1 MTELNSAAEA
11 GAESPP
17 QAKGATETGLQRAK
31 PSEELLVLALD
42 TSTAVLAAALT
53 RGGEVLAS
61 VQSPAERNHSAHV
74 VPAVQKLLADAGIS
88 PGQLDGIAAGIG
100 PGSYTGV
107 RIAASVAKTLAW
119 AWKLPIVG
127 VSTLE
132 ALAVGAW
139 REHAGQGSEAAAASH
154 GGAADAAASAVAG
167 SMELAGAG
175 VQADTDRDRRGAA
188 QPDTDRN
195 QRRTVQS
202 GADAVVASWAVPL
215 IDARRGQAYT
225 ALFAASGREGWQRLE
240 TDAIRL
246 ASDWARRLYERLE
259 ITNAA
264 ERPERIVFTGDL
276 EKQEGSIS
284 LLESLLAGLPGGA
297 PAVARQPHVM
307 EGRSAAWLGSRRLAG
322 GEADDAHAFV
332 PNYTQLAE
340 AEAKLLEKPGEA

>member
-1 MTELNSAAEA
+1 MTEHDPAAGA
-11 GAESPP
+11 GAESSPRVDGATDTSLR
-17 QAKGATETGLQRAK
+17 QAKPR
-31 PSEELLVLALD
+31 EELLVLALD
-42 TSTAVLAAALT
+42 TATAVLAAALT
-53 RGGEVLAS
+53 RGDEVLAS

-132 ALAVGAW
+132 AMAVGAW
-139 REHAGQGSEAAAASH
+139 REHAGQSSEAVASH
-154 GGAADAAASAVAG
+154 GEADDAARS
-167 SMELAGAG
+167 
-175 VQADTDRDRRGAA
+175 
-188 QPDTDRN
+188 
-195 QRRTVQS
+195 
-202 GADAVVASWAVPL
+202 ADAVGASWAVPL

-225 ALFAASGREGWQRLE
+225 ALFAASDREGWRRLE

-259 ITNAA
+259 ITDAA
-264 ERPERIVFTGDL
+264 GRPERIVFTGDL
-276 EKQEGSIS
+276 EKHEESIS
-284 LLESLLAGLPGGA
+284 MLESLLAGLPGGA

>member
-1 MTELNSAAEA
+1 MKEHDPAAEA
-11 GAESPP
+11 GAESLPHVE
-17 QAKGATETGLQRAK
+17 GAAETGLQQAK
-31 PSEELLVLALD
+31 PREELLVLALD
-42 TSTAVLAAALT
+42 TSTAVLAAALM

-132 ALAVGAW
+132 AMAVGAW
-139 REHAGQGSEAAAASH
+139 REHAGRRSEAAASH
-154 GGAADAAASAVAG
+154 GDAADGAMSAVAG
-167 SMELAGAG
+167 SAEPAESS
-175 VQADTDRDRRGAA
+175 VQAGTERARRGAA
-188 QPDTDRN
+188 EPAADRN
-195 QRRTVQS
+195 RHSAVQES
-202 GADAVVASWAVPL
+202 ADAVESAWTVPL

-225 ALFAASGREGWQRLE
+225 ALFAASDRDGWLRLE

-259 ITNAA
+259 DTDAGG
-264 ERPERIVFTGDL
+264 RPERIVFTGDL
-276 EKQEGSIS
+276 EKHEESIS
-284 LLESLLAGLPGGA
+284 MLESLLAGLPGGA

>member
-1 MTELNSAAEA
+1 MKEHDQAAGA
-11 GAESPP
+11 GAESLPHVE
-17 QAKGATETGLQRAK
+17 GAAVTGLQQAK
-31 PSEELLVLALD
+31 PREELLVLALD

-53 RGGEVLAS
+53 RGDEVLAS

-132 ALAVGAW
+132 AMAVGAW
-139 REHAGQGSEAAAASH
+139 REHAGQGSEAAAA
-154 GGAADAAASAVAG
+154 
-167 SMELAGAG
+167 
-175 VQADTDRDRRGAA
+175 

-195 QRRTVQS
+195 QHGAVQAA
-202 GADAVVASWAVPL
+202 ADSVQASWAVPL

-225 ALFAASGREGWQRLE
+225 ALFAASDREGWRRLD

-259 ITNAA
+259 ETNAA
-264 ERPERIVFTGDL
+264 GRPDRIVFTGDL
-276 EKQEGSIS
+276 EKHEESIS
-284 LLESLLAGLPGGA
+284 MLESLLAGLPGGA